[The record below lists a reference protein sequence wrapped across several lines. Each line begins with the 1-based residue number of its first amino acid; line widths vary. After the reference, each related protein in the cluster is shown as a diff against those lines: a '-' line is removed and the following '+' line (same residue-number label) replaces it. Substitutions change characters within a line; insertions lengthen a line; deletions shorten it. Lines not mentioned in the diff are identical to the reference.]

1 MLDRRLTQ
9 IQLKTSTTS
18 FLELCSTHTVHRYRV
33 PQKNNSIIELP
44 AQVFDI
50 RFESLFAELGVQFI
64 KCPNLLQSW
73 PQQPVLVVHVTH
85 LHSGCF
91 LVLHSNESQYWVL
104 MYNTNSRLK
113 SDFIASFRL
122 FPLLTARLQS
132 SEVVTAVQSSS
143 VLVRLCYLVLL
154 ALTCCQGDQVLSLYW
169 VPTMEPCYVWQM
181 HQTQLHTGKL

>member
-1 MLDRRLTQ
+1 M
-9 IQLKTSTTS
+9 
-18 FLELCSTHTVHRYRV
+18 HRCRV

-44 AQVFDI
+44 AQVIDV
-50 RFESLFAELGVQFI
+50 RFEANLGILWTEPPAQQINLLSLFAGLEVQFI
-64 KCPNLLQSW
+64 KCPNLLQTWRRWS
-73 PQQPVLVVHVTH
+73 VLVVRVTR
-85 LHSGCF
+85 LYSGCF
-91 LVLHSNESQYWVL
+91 LVLHSNESQYWVQT
-104 MYNTNSRLK
+104 YNTNSKFK

-122 FPLLTARLQS
+122 FPLLMARLQS

-169 VPTMEPCYVWQM
+169 VPTMEPCCVWRM